1 MIDGTPLHGAGVLSA
16 MPAMAL
22 MAALAAGATGSVHCA
37 LMCGPLACAAL
48 PSARGAGHSARRPW
62 GDAAAIAAIAAWHS
76 GRVFAYALVGAAL
89 GAAGQGLA
97 ALLAARVQPV
107 LPWIMAAGFVAAAFD
122 FGRRLPSWASFG
134 GAAPMIARLGATMGV
149 VGRAFALGA
158 ATPLLP
164 CGLLWGM
171 FLAAVGAGTA
181 LGGALV
187 MGLFA
192 LGGTPGL
199 AAVQFGAAW
208 TGRWPKVERAVR
220 VGVPLGAAAVLI
232 VRALGAGDPA
242 GGGAMHHPSHFQH

>member
-1 MIDGTPLHGAGVLSA
+1 MLDGTPLHGAGAL
-16 MPAMAL
+16 PAF
-22 MAALAAGATGSVHCA
+22 AALAAGATGSLHCA

-48 PSARGAGHSARRPW
+48 PSSRGGERPAGRRFERT
-62 GDAAAIAAIAAWHS
+62 AAIAAWHG
-76 GRVFAYALVGAAL
+76 GRVVAYTLVGAAL
-89 GAAGQGLA
+89 GSAGQGLA
-97 ALLAARVQPV
+97 TLLAARVQPV

-122 FGRRLPSWASFG
+122 FGRRLPAWASFG
-134 GAAPMIARLGATMGV
+134 NAGGKLARLGARAGV
-149 VGRAFALGA
+149 GGRAFALGA

-199 AAVQFGAAW
+199 AAVQLGTAW
-208 TGRWPKVERAVR
+208 TGRWPRVERALR
-220 VGVPLGAAAVLI
+220 VGVPLLAAAALV

-242 GGGAMHHPSHFQH
+242 SGGGMHHHH